1 MAILKKWMA
10 ANVNLRPLQLDL
22 PHFCFGPLA
31 ISISQVLEWLKNY
44 YFLQVFWAVSW
55 LPLDLLGH

>member
-1 MAILKKWMA
+1 MAILKKWKA
-10 ANVNLRPLQLDL
+10 ANVNLHPLQPEL
-22 PHFCFGPLA
+22 PHFCFDLLA
-31 ISISQVLEWLKNY
+31 ISISQVLGWLKNY